1 MNAKLSKIS
10 STYIFGKIVQYIS
23 LVKTI
28 KLFKYNKSYLYKLN
42 YSVKDAN
49 LILLMNKAIK
59 PIANMEDYYPI
70 LTKKFSTKNIQ
81 KIFFKYL
88 NCNKFIPI
96 IFLKT
101 GKNDILDLLDNIKLC
116 YNNNFIESFY
126 DETFE
131 FFTSL
136 FLEYLHKYSGKIKEI
151 SFMDNHFIYNNN
163 RQNEKESLTLIKL
176 LIMYSSINK
185 IEDRYFDE
193 QENSSFLNILTS
205 NIDIEHYQKMYTNE
219 YKKNSKN
226 CRKVSDIIC
235 ELKSYSLYFDNYNS
249 KIIRYM
255 CDNILSLGKNIEELC
270 ITSIEKTDSEYF
282 VNSLKNLK
290 KLKILSISFL
300 SNDKNLYNNICEIIP
315 ENSLIKLELNCS
327 YFEEVINLIIK
338 NKNSLN
344 CVTLKIMTQSK
355 DNTLIIKTLSNIKY
369 LRKLKLMADFPI
381 IDNDNIDFL
390 SLNKVSK
397 LEISLNAL
405 FDLKLFFKKIPN
417 LKKISFI
424 GINLSKKYIK
434 NLDSMCL
441 DETSANKIQSIK
453 FAYGDKNSCFFVLY
467 FLSKFPKKMNIEKL
481 SIQNIIFKDY
491 KKLNE
496 LIKCISNYNNISSL
510 ELNYLTFNEKKGA
523 KIEYETLKKLQRLN
537 KFSFLGFKYNEW
549 GINDISFIKFIIENF
564 PNLFDIG
571 ISCSYLSY
579 RKINYIFS
587 LLKKMKYLIK
597 VKIFKYYSQSDFFT
611 EKEKILFNKKN
622 LYYEI
627 PEDIEEEEEFNDENN
642 SNEYSDSFDYGLFN
656 FEKGDEKYIKLCKY
670 QDYFLTDIKN
680 IDFGFIYENNAD
692 IKIYQNKIFIYDYFS
707 VDNICDYEQIINNK
721 YENYYIYQK
730 VYNSINDMTGLEF
743 CLRFSRNKNDF
754 IVFDENCDDA
764 MISDKSDE
772 LNESYY

>member
-1 MNAKLSKIS
+1 
-10 STYIFGKIVQYIS
+10 
-23 LVKTI
+23 
-28 KLFKYNKSYLYKLN
+28 
-42 YSVKDAN
+42 
-49 LILLMNKAIK
+49 
-59 PIANMEDYYPI
+59 
-70 LTKKFSTKNIQ
+70 
-81 KIFFKYL
+81 
-88 NCNKFIPI
+88 
-96 IFLKT
+96 
-101 GKNDILDLLDNIKLC
+101 
-116 YNNNFIESFY
+116 
-126 DETFE
+126 
-131 FFTSL
+131 
-136 FLEYLHKYSGKIKEI
+136 
-151 SFMDNHFIYNNN
+151 MDNHFIYNNN

-282 VNSLKNLK
+282 INSLKNLK

-315 ENSLIKLELNCS
+315 ENSLIKLELKCS

-381 IDNDNIDFL
+381 INNDNIDFL

-424 GINLSKKYIK
+424 GINLSKKYNK

-453 FAYGDKNSCFFVLY
+453 FAYGDKNSCFFVLN

-597 VKIFKYYSQSDFFT
+597 VKIFKYYSQTDFFT

-721 YENYYIYQK
+721 YEDYYIYQR
-730 VYNSINDMTGLEF
+730 VYNSINDTTGLEF
-743 CLRFSRNKNDF
+743 CLRFSRNKNNF

-764 MISDKSDE
+764 IISDKSDE